1 MSGEAGLGVL
11 VLAIKVV
18 LEVLWLGW
26 RALFGEW
33 TPFAILALFL
43 FAKIAKTA
51 KRRRG
56 SYPQFCAPR
65 DSTRLSYG
73 LSRSFTLTASS
84 RRHRER
90 RPGATDAFYYR
101 LLLGFSFALNLC
113 AARYQWIAAHD
124 KRITAPVKAYAAPGG
139 LLAAHLW
146 TNAAI
151 DAVAG
156 RSWPHGAPSAPSRAA
171 AEFTR
176 SQTRDA
182 SKSVVAHDLHDA
194 RRGPPSAASRST
206 PTERRCRRRPFP
218 GSRCPRSRRHCC
230 PG

>member
-1 MSGEAGLGVL
+1 MSGEVGLGVL

-18 LEVLWLGW
+18 LEVLRLGR
-26 RALFGEW
+26 RALVGNW
-33 TPFAILALFL
+33 TPFAILAFVS
-43 FAKIAKTA
+43 FAKIA

-101 LLLGFSFALNLC
+101 LLVCYTFALSRDAPL
-113 AARYQWIAAHD
+113 YQWTAAQNTSL
-124 KRITAPVKAYAAPGG
+124 TAPVTAYAAPGG
-139 LLAAHLW
+139 LSAAHQC
-146 TNAAI
+146 TDAAI
-151 DAVAG
+151 NAVAG

-171 AEFTR
+171 ATR
-176 SQTRDA
+176 SNSEARND

-194 RRGPPSAASRST
+194 RRGPPSAASPSIA
-206 PTERRCRRRPFP
+206 PTVGDRRPQPFD
-218 GSRCPRSRRHCC
+218 SRAAIKSSRPSDGRS
-230 PG
+230 